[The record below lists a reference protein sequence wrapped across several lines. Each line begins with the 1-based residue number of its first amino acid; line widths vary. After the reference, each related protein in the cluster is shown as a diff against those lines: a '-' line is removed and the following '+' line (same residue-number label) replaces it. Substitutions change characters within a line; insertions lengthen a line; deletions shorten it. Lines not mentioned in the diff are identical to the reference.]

1 MMIRQEI
8 GTWKTM
14 YEKDKKQQSEENKAI
29 KKEIRETKE
38 ILQKQGQEIRETKEM
53 MRNQQ

>member
-1 MMIRQEI
+1 
-8 GTWKTM
+8 M

-38 ILQKQGQEIRETKEM
+38 IL
-53 MRNQQ
+53 